1 MSRPWPR
8 LWTVLIGSAALPVCV
23 SLALGL
29 GLSLAGCGKSTSSG
43 GTLARGKTPFAEG
56 DAKLT
61 ALLAQN

>member
-1 MSRPWPR
+1 
-8 LWTVLIGSAALPVCV
+8 V

-56 DAKLT
+56 NAKLT